1 MSAVSN
7 GSSVYSSL
15 GLTSSTPVNG
25 SSTNSAAAAAA
36 GTALNEQDFLQLMTA
51 QVKAQDP
58 LNPITNNEF
67 FSQIAQ
73 FSTVSGINQ
82 LNSAFSTLSSQL
94 SSSQSLQAAN
104 LIGHDVMVPGNQA
117 QLTSNGMY
125 GAVNVPAS
133 GDVTVQ
139 IKDSGGA
146 LVGTLDLGTQSAGNV
161 PFSWNGKD
169 SSGKALPAGTYTI
182 SAQVGSGSGAQ
193 AANTDVL
200 AQVLSVS
207 MNAGGAL
214 MLNLQG
220 LGQIPFSQV
229 QQIL

>member
-1 MSAVSN
+1 MSVSN
-7 GSSVYSSL
+7 DSSIYSSL
-15 GLTSSTPVNG
+15 GLTGSTPVNG
-25 SSTNSAAAAAA
+25 NSANSAAAAAA
-36 GTALNEQDFLQLMTA
+36 STALNEQDFLQLMTA
-51 QVKAQDP
+51 QIQAQDP
-58 LNPITNNEF
+58 LNPISNNEF

-104 LIGHDVMVPGNQA
+104 LIGQEVMVKGNQA
-117 QLTSNGMY
+117 QLTSSGMY
-125 GAVNVPAS
+125 GAVDVPAS

-139 IKDSGGA
+139 IKDSSGA

-169 SSGKALPAGTYTI
+169 DSGNALPTGTYTI
-182 SAQVGSGSGAQ
+182 TAQVGSGSSAQ
-193 AANTDVL
+193 AATTEVM

-207 MNAGGAL
+207 VNASGAL
-214 MLNLQG
+214 TLNLQG
-220 LGQIPFSQV
+220 LGQVPFSQV

>member
-7 GSSVYSSL
+7 DSNVYSSL
-15 GLTSSTPVNG
+15 GLTSSSPVNAA
-25 SSTNSAAAAAA
+25 SANSAAAAAA
-36 GTALNEQDFLQLMTA
+36 STALSQQDFLQLMTA
-51 QVKAQDP
+51 QIKAQNP
-58 LNPITNNEF
+58 LNPISNNEF

-82 LNSAFSTLSSQL
+82 LNSAFGALSSQL

-104 LIGHDVMVPGNQA
+104 LVGHNVLVKGNQA
-117 QLTSNGMY
+117 QLGSAGMY
-125 GAVNVPAS
+125 GAVDVPAS

-139 IKDSGGA
+139 IKDATGV

-169 SSGKALPAGTYTI
+169 SSGNTLPAGTYTI
-182 SAQVGSGSGAQ
+182 SAQVGSGASAQ
-193 AANTDVL
+193 AATTEVM

-207 MNAGGAL
+207 VNAGGAL
-214 MLNLQG
+214 TVNLQG
-220 LGQIPFSQV
+220 LGAVPFSQV

>member
-1 MSAVSN
+1 MSVSN
-7 GSSVYSSL
+7 DSSIYSSL
-15 GLTSSTPVNG
+15 GLTGSTPVN
-25 SSTNSAAAAAA
+25 SNSANSAAAAAA
-36 GTALNEQDFLQLMTA
+36 STALNEQDFLQLMTA
-51 QVKAQDP
+51 QIQAQDP
-58 LNPITNNEF
+58 LNPISNNEF

-104 LIGHDVMVPGNQA
+104 LIGQEVMVKGSQA
-117 QLTSNGMY
+117 QLTSSGMF
-125 GAVNVPAS
+125 GAVDVPAS

-139 IKDSGGA
+139 IKDSSGA

-169 SSGKALPAGTYTI
+169 DSGNALPTGTYTI
-182 SAQVGSGSGAQ
+182 TAQVGSGSSAQ
-193 AANTDVL
+193 AATTEVM

-207 MNAGGAL
+207 VNASGAL
-214 MLNLQG
+214 TLNLQG
-220 LGQIPFSQV
+220 LGQVPFSQV